1 MWLLTQLASPWNLQ
15 LHAVEQ
21 HFKHLNPAFAS
32 VPLILLGI
40 LLGIFI
46 WLRSLWYDWDKEKE
60 EKRVVTWVRLPEM
73 LPS

>member
-1 MWLLTQLASPWNLQ
+1 MIHLGTKHVTLNPVGTPWNLQ

-46 WLRSLWYDWDKEKE
+46 WLRSLWYDWDKEKKKSVLSLE
-60 EKRVVTWVRLPEM
+60 
-73 LPS
+73 